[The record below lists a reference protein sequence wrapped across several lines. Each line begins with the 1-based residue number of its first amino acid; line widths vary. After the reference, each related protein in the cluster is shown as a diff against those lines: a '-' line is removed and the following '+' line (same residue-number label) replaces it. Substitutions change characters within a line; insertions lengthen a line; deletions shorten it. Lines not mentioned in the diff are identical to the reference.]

1 VDDRAR
7 RIAENEA
14 LFRDLNE
21 EVGIV
26 AHAFS
31 SGGDDRAFDFLC
43 ECGDI
48 ACAERVSMTI
58 AAYEE
63 LRRSPLHFFVV
74 PGHDIPDVERVISL
88 HEAYAVIEKIGEAA
102 EIARER
108 DPRRGVSS

>member
-1 VDDRAR
+1 VKADRAR

-31 SGGDDRAFDFLC
+31 DGDEERTFDFLC
-43 ECGDI
+43 ECGD
-48 ACAERVSMTI
+48 ASCAERVPVTL
-58 AAYEE
+58 AAYEQ
-63 LRRSPLHFFVV
+63 LRSSPVRFFVV
-74 PGHDIPDVERVISL
+74 PGHEIAEVERII
-88 HEAYAVIEKIGEAA
+88 ERAEGYTVIEKIGETA

-108 DPRRGVSS
+108 DPRSR